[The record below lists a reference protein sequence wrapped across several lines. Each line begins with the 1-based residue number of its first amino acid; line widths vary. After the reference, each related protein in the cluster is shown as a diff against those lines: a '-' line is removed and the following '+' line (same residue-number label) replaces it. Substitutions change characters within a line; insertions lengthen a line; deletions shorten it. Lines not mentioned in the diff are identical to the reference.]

1 MNEENIKYFL
11 FAGMFL
17 AFIAIMASGGNNK
30 RTDGVFESAME
41 KMDSG
46 RPLSQA
52 EQQRVS
58 DIINWCDSCNC
69 PQRNCSH

>member
-11 FAGMFL
+11 FAGIFL
-17 AFIAIMASGGNNK
+17 AFVAIMTGGNNSK
-30 RTDGVFESAME
+30 KTDGVFESAMQ

-46 RPLSQA
+46 RPLNQA

-58 DIINWCDSCNC
+58 DIINWCDRCNG